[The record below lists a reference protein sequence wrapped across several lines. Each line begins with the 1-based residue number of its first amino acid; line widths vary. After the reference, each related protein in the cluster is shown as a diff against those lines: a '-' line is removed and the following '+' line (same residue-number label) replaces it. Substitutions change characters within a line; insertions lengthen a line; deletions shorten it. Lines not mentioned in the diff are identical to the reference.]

1 MKTTAVRVLMVLIA
15 CSLFLPANG
24 QKRRKSAAPS
34 SDPFLNTQWW
44 LGFRGGVN
52 LSSTSRENLY
62 SSFSPI
68 NYDPSE
74 IRKTYESYNLPGI
87 QAALEFSFY
96 YKGFYISFQPGY
108 INMRFRYKNSYQW
121 TDQENQTNT
130 LELNYTH
137 TQNLDYFE
145 FPLLFKYEFTRTKAR
160 PFVQIGGY
168 YSTLLNAQKKVE
180 TKGTDSAS
188 GGINDFENEELAI
201 GVDDLFLKSSAGIIG
216 GIGVNY
222 DPGNVR
228 LIFDIN
234 YRYGLHNV
242 VDAQNR
248 YSNNALTSIGD
259 VFDDLSLRN
268 VSFSVG
274 ALFPLKFLSKNY
286 QSVR

>member
-1 MKTTAVRVLMVLIA
+1 MKLTRLLIIVVLLGVMVSA
-15 CSLFLPANG
+15 SAQN
-24 QKRRKSAAPS
+24 RKKKAPS
-34 SDPFLNTQWW
+34 QDPFLNTQWW
-44 LGFRGGVN
+44 LGFRGGTN
-52 LSSTSRENLY
+52 LTSTSRENLY

-68 NYDPSE
+68 NYESSE

-96 YKGFYISFQPGY
+96 IKGFYISFQPGY
-108 INMRFRYKNSYQW
+108 INMRFRYKNEYEW

-130 LELNYTH
+130 LSLSYTH

-145 FPLLFKYEFTRTKAR
+145 FPLIFKYEFTKTKAR
-160 PFVQIGGY
+160 PFVQLGGY
-168 YSTLLNAQKKVE
+168 YATLLNAQKKVE
-180 TKGTDSAS
+180 TTGTDNAS
-188 GGINDFENEELAI
+188 GGTNDFENEEFTV
-201 GVDDLFLKSSAGIIG
+201 GVDDLFLKSSAGILIG
-216 GIGVNY
+216 GGVNY

-242 VDAQNR
+242 TNAQNR
-248 YSNNALTSIGD
+248 FSDNTLTSIGD
-259 VFDDLSLRN
+259 VFDDISLRN
-268 VSFSVG
+268 LAFSVG